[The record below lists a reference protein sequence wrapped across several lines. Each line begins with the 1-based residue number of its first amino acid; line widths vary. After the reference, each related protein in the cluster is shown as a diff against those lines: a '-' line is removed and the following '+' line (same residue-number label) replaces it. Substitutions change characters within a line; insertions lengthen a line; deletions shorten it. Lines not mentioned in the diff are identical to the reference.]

1 MDRTNPNAED
11 IIATLRA
18 NEAVLRQN
26 GIIHAALFGSRARG
40 DNRPDSDIDILI
52 ETEADVVRTIY
63 DYAGVKLLIEDLF
76 PIPADVVNRAYLKP
90 SIRPVAQ
97 RDVIDAF

>member
-1 MDRTNPNAED
+1 MDNANPKAED

-18 NEAVLRQN
+18 NEALLRQH
-26 GIIHAALFGSRARG
+26 GIIHAWLFGSRARG

-52 ETEADVVRTIY
+52 ETDAEAVRTIY

-76 PIPADVVNRAYLKP
+76 PLPADVINRAFLKP
-90 SIRPVAQ
+90 SIRPVAE
-97 RDVIDAF
+97 REVIDAF

>member
-1 MDRTNPNAED
+1 MNSANPNAEE

-18 NEAVLRQN
+18 NEAVLRQH
-26 GIIHAALFGSRARG
+26 GIIHASLFGSRARG

-52 ETEADVVRTIY
+52 ETEAGAVRTVY

-76 PIPADVVNRAYLKP
+76 PLPADVINRAFLKP
-90 SIRPVAQ
+90 SIRPVAE
-97 RDVIDAF
+97 RELIDAF

>member
-1 MDRTNPNAED
+1 MNSANPNAED

-18 NEAVLRQN
+18 NEAVLRGH
-26 GIIHAALFGSRARG
+26 GIMHAALFGSRARG

-52 ETEADVVRTIY
+52 ETDEDAVRTVY

-76 PIPADVVNRAYLKP
+76 PLPADVINRAFLKP
-90 SIRPVAQ
+90 SIRPVAE
-97 RDVIDAF
+97 RDLIDAF

>member
-1 MDRTNPNAED
+1 MDSANPKAED

-18 NEAVLRQN
+18 NEALLRRH

-52 ETEADVVRTIY
+52 ETEADAVRTIY

-76 PIPADVVNRAYLKP
+76 PIPADVVNRSFLKP
-90 SIRPVAQ
+90 SIRPVAE
-97 RDVIDAF
+97 RNVIDAF

>member
-1 MDRTNPNAED
+1 MNSSNPNAED

-18 NEAVLRQN
+18 NEAMLRQS

-40 DNRPDSDIDILI
+40 DHRPDSDIDILI
-52 ETEADVVRTIY
+52 ETEADAVRTIY

-90 SIRPVAQ
+90 SIRPIAQ
-97 RDVIDAF
+97 RDIIDAF